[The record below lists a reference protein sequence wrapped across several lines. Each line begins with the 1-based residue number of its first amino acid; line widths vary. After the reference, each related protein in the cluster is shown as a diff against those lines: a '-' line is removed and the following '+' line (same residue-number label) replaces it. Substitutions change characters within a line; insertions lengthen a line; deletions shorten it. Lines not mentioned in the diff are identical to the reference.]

1 MQAANI
7 KPILT
12 CLTHS
17 NSTKAGIIQTQLI
30 DVISYLESLLPRKD
44 RFSR

>member
-12 CLTHS
+12 HS
-17 NSTKAGIIQTQLI
+17 NSTEAGIIQTQLL